1 MKHFLN
7 NGVPIFCNFIDRD
20 NSGLIFTKKKNQ
32 RAHMQAQIV
41 VIKNAS
47 FHKCNKE

>member
-20 NSGLIFTKKKNQ
+20 NSGLIFTKKK
-32 RAHMQAQIV
+32 
-41 VIKNAS
+41 KSAS
-47 FHKCNKE
+47 PYAGPNCGN